1 MSWSPKTEAWQE
13 LKNTVP
19 YIQKGK
25 IHTVQEQ
32 VYISKGPQVKIGDT
46 VMVGENKVLCE
57 VISIE
62 KENNMLLPFNQSD
75 KVAYGDWVYVT
86 DTKITIPADEFLL
99 GKVLNASGDI
109 LNEEAGMAK
118 FKQKCRLKLHQFM
131 LLAEQKS
138 LIRSKQA
145 SKQLTGC

>member
-1 MSWSPKTEAWQE
+1 MNWSPKTEAWQE

-86 DTKITIPADEFLL
+86 DTKITIPADESSSE
-99 GKVLNASGDI
+99 KYSTHPRH
-109 LNEEAGMAK
+109 
-118 FKQKCRLKLHQFM
+118 FKR
-131 LLAEQKS
+131 
-138 LIRSKQA
+138 RSWY
-145 SKQLTGC
+145 G